1 MSSKGG
7 SRCRVARL
15 VHDVRDWFAWRSYDY
30 ARFADPVS
38 LAERKREL
46 GLSISILL
54 TCSRITQ
61 GVRTSI
67 DAIRSLG
74 EQAPLADQ
82 IAVIAASPSRGM
94 DAVCPGVEVYCG
106 GDLMIEYGPLL
117 GKGDAMWRG
126 LSVAHGDLVA
136 YADVGAPALEPHV
149 VCRVLGPLLSFPRVR
164 FAKAA
169 YERPRWGARDVAEPE
184 VGEALAELMVRPLLN
199 LHYPELSGFL
209 QPLSGE
215 FAAPRELFCSIP
227 FFTGHTPEVTLMIDL
242 LHEVGLDAMAQVTFG
257 KRRSHRGY
265 LGNPGYESY
274 AMLRAVNLRLGRGSS
289 GHLPSEEAHSWGRGM
304 PATVERYT
312 RPVASSEGVRFRK
325 DTAEIAER
333 PPVTRVL
340 QEPAG
345 VTRTDCR

>member
-7 SRCRVARL
+7 SRCRARL
-15 VHDVRDWFAWRSYDY
+15 VHDVRNWFERRSYDY
-30 ARFADPVS
+30 DRFADPVS

-61 GVRTSI
+61 AVRTLI
-67 DAIRSLG
+67 DAIHALG
-74 EQAPLADQ
+74 EQVPLADQ

-94 DAVCPGVEVYCG
+94 DDVCPGAEVYCG
-106 GDLMIEYGPLL
+106 DELMPEYGPLL

-126 LSVAHGDLVA
+126 LSVARGDLIV
-136 YADVGAPALEPHV
+136 YADVEAQTFEPHV
-149 VCRVLGPLLSFPRVR
+149 VCGVLGPLLSFPRVR

-169 YERPRWGARDVAEPE
+169 YERPSWGAQDVAEPE
-184 VGEALAELMVRPLLN
+184 VDEALAELMARPLLN
-199 LHYPELSGFL
+199 LHYPELSGYL

-227 FFTGHTPEVTLMIDL
+227 FFTGHTPEITIMIDL

-257 KRRSHRGY
+257 RRPNHRGY
-265 LGNPGYESY
+265 SGNPGCESY
-274 AMLRAVNLRLGRGSS
+274 ALLRAVDLRLSRGSS
-289 GHLPSEEAHSWGRGM
+289 DHPPSEEAHSWARGM

-312 RPVASSEGVRFRK
+312 RPVASAEGVRVQK

-333 PPVTRVL
+333 PPMTKVL
-340 QEPAG
+340 QGPAR